1 MERKIISH
9 RGNLNGPNGE
19 SENTFESILNAINLG
34 FDVETDVW
42 CERNVLY
49 IGHDYDKKKFFKNTL
64 DFLLEHSDKLWVH
77 CKNIESLIYLLE
89 FKELN
94 VFGHDNDSYVL
105 TSKHNIFCKPGYY
118 PVNQNMVIVMPEMSP
133 IYDLS
138 DFNNCYGVCTDYP
151 IEIGKHILG
160 RFCQVIL

>member
-9 RGNLNGPNGE
+9 RANLNGPDRE
-19 SENTFESILNAINLG
+19 TENSFESILKAINLG
-34 FDVETDVW
+34 FDVETDIW

-77 CKNIESLIYLLE
+77 CKNIEALIYLLE

-94 VFGHDNDSYVL
+94 VFGHDNDNYVL
-105 TSKHNIFCKPGYY
+105 TSKHNMFCKPGH
-118 PVNQNMVIVMPEMSP
+118 PPNKNAVIVMPEIIPVYNSN
-133 IYDLS
+133 

-151 IEIGKHILG
+151 IEIQKHMFD
-160 RFCQVIL
+160 RFCQIKI